1 MSFLVKEQ
9 KEKNILIKNLPPLK
23 VRPEV
28 EITLE
33 KGNTSVE
40 GVVVLLVQ
48 EMIYT
53 CNINQEDE
61 LSKKEV
67 QVMGQWSSK
76 DRVEP
81 GESRKF
87 DDVKILI
94 AKDLPITGF
103 PHLDLIDVGYYIHAV
118 AKVSRSIAVEISN
131 TTMFLSRP
139 RQGSTTW

>member
-1 MSFLVKEQ
+1 M
-9 KEKNILIKNLPPLK
+9 
-23 VRPEV
+23 

-118 AKVSRSIAVEISN
+118 AKVFRSIAVEIFT
-131 TTMFLSRP
+131 TTMSFFRP
-139 RQGSTTW
+139 PPGSTTWW